1 MLLRLGRGLG
11 QDSWGQALLAASLDS
26 GCALVIDADALN
38 VLAAA
43 PGSLPPGA
51 ILTPHPGRGELFA
64 WLHDG
69 SGAGGS
75 SRSCAGLGG
84 AFCCCGGAEGAGSLI
99 AAPGCLPCVIDAGN
113 PGMAVAGMGD
123 VLTGVIAALRAQ
135 GDSVFDA
142 ALFGALLHAAA
153 GDLVARDGGTWFAA

>member
-1 MLLRLGRGLG
+1 MCWLRRRVPATWCNLDAASGRGR
-11 QDSWGQALLAASLDS
+11 
-26 GCALVIDADALN
+26 
-38 VLAAA
+38 
-43 PGSLPPGA
+43 P
-51 ILTPHPGRGELFA
+51 FA

-75 SRSCAGLGG
+75 SRSCAL
-84 AFCCCGGAEGAGSLI
+84 AARFAAVVVLKGAGSLI

-135 GDSVFDA
+135 GERVRC
-142 ALFGALLHAAA
+142 GIIRRV
-153 GDLVARDGGTWFAA
+153 VACCCW

>member
-1 MLLRLGRGLG
+1 MCWLRRGFPATWCNL
-11 QDSWGQALLAASLDS
+11 DAAS
-26 GCALVIDADALN
+26 
-38 VLAAA
+38 
-43 PGSLPPGA
+43 
-51 ILTPHPGRGELFA
+51 GRGEPFA